1 MRKRFIL
8 KLLCAVMVMALAGT
22 IITAQNKG
30 DGKEMTKKTKKVK
43 EDKEEKKTKEEKEE
57 KKTKG
62 DKKVK
67 VELLD
72 LNTCSKDQL
81 IGLPG
86 VGEAYADA
94 IMKGR
99 PYKAKNELVKK
110 NIVPEAAYKQFSDKV
125 VAKQKKK

>member
-1 MRKRFIL
+1 MRKWFIL
-8 KLLCAVMVMALAGT
+8 KLLCMMALIALTGVS
-22 IITAQNKG
+22 ITAQNKG
-30 DGKEMTKKTKKVK
+30 DSKEMANKTKKAK
-43 EDKEEKKTKEEKEE
+43 EDKIEKKTKE
-57 KKTKG
+57 
-62 DKKVK
+62 DKKAK

-72 LNTCSKDQL
+72 LNTCTRDQL
-81 IGLPG
+81 ISLPG

-110 NIVPEAAYKQFSDKV
+110 KIVPEATYKQFSDKV